1 MTQFSRYL
9 ATAALTFTSFA
20 QTAPIRS
27 LEVRILSTM
36 LAGQGGIGEWG
47 FAAVVEIDGRRIL
60 FDTGARPR
68 TVLENARE
76 LKVDL
81 ASITDVILTHNHSDH
96 TGGLVTLRRELA
108 RQNPKAVSRAYAA
121 SGMFYSRG
129 GPDGSEG
136 NPMIAIRRDY
146 EAAGGAFV
154 ESSKPVRIAP
164 GAWLTGPVPRPNP
177 ERNWSGGGFLRRPGG
192 ERAEDNLPEDQS
204 LVLDTTRGL
213 VLISGC
219 GHAGIINTVEHA
231 RATVREAP
239 VYAAIGGFH
248 LFNASDEHLAWTAE
262 KLKSF
267 GLRHFWGAHC
277 TGIET
282 VYRMRQLAGLGRRES
297 VVGAV
302 GATFRLD
309 RGIEAGAIAR

>member
-1 MTQFSRYL
+1 MTHLSHYL
-9 ATAALTFTSFA
+9 ATVALTFTAFA
-20 QTAPIRS
+20 QTAAIRS
-27 LEVRILSTM
+27 LEVKILSTM
-36 LAGQGGIGEWG
+36 LADQGGIGEWG

-81 ASITDVILTHNHSDH
+81 ASITDVILSHNHSDH

-108 RQNPKAVSRAYAA
+108 RQNPKALSQAYAA
-121 SGMFYSRG
+121 TGMFYSREG
-129 GPDGSEG
+129 RDGSEA
-136 NPMIAIRRDY
+136 NPMIATRRDY
-146 EAAGGAFV
+146 EAAGGAII
-154 ESSKPVRIAP
+154 ESSKPVQIAP
-164 GAWLTGPVPRPNP
+164 GAWLTGPVPRPNA
-177 ERNWSGGGFLRRPGG
+177 ERNWSGTGLLRRPGG
-192 ERAEDNLPEDQS
+192 ARTEDNLPEDQS
-204 LVLDTTRGL
+204 LVLDTARGL

-219 GHAGIINTVEHA
+219 GHAGIVNTIEHT

-239 VYAAIGGFH
+239 LYAAIGGFH
-248 LFNASDEHLAWTAE
+248 LFNATDEHMAWTAE

-267 GLRHFWGAHC
+267 GLRNFWGAHC

-282 VYRMRQLAGLGRRES
+282 VYRMRQLTGLGRRES

-309 RGIEAGAIAR
+309 RGIEPGAIAR